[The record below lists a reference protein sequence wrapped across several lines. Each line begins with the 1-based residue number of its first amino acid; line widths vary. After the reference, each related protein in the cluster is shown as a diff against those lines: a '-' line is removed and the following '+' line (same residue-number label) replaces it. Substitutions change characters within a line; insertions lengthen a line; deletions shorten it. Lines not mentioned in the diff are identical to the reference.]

1 MRIKDVLIICFII
14 VALYGILIF
23 DFYLPVVIVSILG
36 IVPVYFIFQKTLK
49 KTVQK
54 EYVLSDYTYDLKTLG
69 IAVCCI
75 IAVFVYLFFQ
85 ESISHTGGASVAL
98 TVMIYILLYMDFLR
112 KKIDSRRESNYPHES
127 FNKASIALLL
137 YLLYAVLYFG

>member
-1 MRIKDVLIICFII
+1 MRIKDVLIICFVI
-14 VALYGILIF
+14 VALYGILVF
-23 DFYLPVVIVSILG
+23 DFYLPVVIVSVLG

-69 IAVCCI
+69 IAICCI
-75 IAVFVYLFFQ
+75 IAVFVYLFVQ
-85 ESISHTGGASVAL
+85 ESMSFTEGVSVAL
-98 TVMIYILLYMDFLR
+98 TVIIYILLYIDFLR
-112 KKIDSRRESNYPHES
+112 KKIDSHRKSNYPHES

-137 YLLYAVLYFG
+137 YLLYSVLYFG